1 MSSRGVW
8 YGLWSMWSKRVWAGM
23 FDPGTHRLPNDLGAG
38 VVLADNLTI
47 ATARFARSLPSRNPR
62 PFLSEADQPCELCMG
77 SIWTSRACSAFRCH
91 CHQIPGSHYRHTR
104 ERFSDI
110 GWRRSP
116 PTTPQMVLRHRSCHS
131 PHPAT
136 AHPTSPVPPPARRCA
151 RRARRARRFGWHGRS
166 AERSFSGEVWAWN
179 RRNMEELTRAKRC
192 TKSCG
197 FHWSFK
203 LGVSACNLFNHPLS
217 TVPSPGKVQH
227 GPTNEN
233 NLILSNGFGFKIT
246 VLETEY
252 TRLVVQALF
261 PARTKKSPT

>member
-1 MSSRGVW
+1 MHGIHMTIT
-8 YGLWSMWSKRVWAGM
+8 GLLCLQV
-23 FDPGTHRLPNDLGAG
+23 
-38 VVLADNLTI
+38 
-47 ATARFARSLPSRNPR
+47 SLPSNPR
-62 PFLSEADQPCELCMG
+62 QSLSPYD
-77 SIWTSRACSAFRCH
+77 
-91 CHQIPGSHYRHTR
+91 TR
-104 ERFSDI
+104 GRFSDI

-203 LGVSACNLFNHPLS
+203 LWVSACNLFNHPLS

-233 NLILSNGFGFKIT
+233 NLILSSGFGFKIT

-261 PARTKKSPT
+261 PARTIPRLKRRVPDVWSWHGLWAATFPSLDSV